1 MVAPDSRPLLPDD
14 GVSRRDFL
22 RFGSL
27 GAARLTKPDGSPL
40 DSEGRVA
47 GSHPASA
54 RSVILL
60 LQTGG
65 ASHLD
70 TWDPKPLAPAEIRG
84 PFRPI
89 ATALPGVQFAE
100 TLPGLAT
107 RLGRCTLLRSLH
119 HDLAPLHETS
129 QQLLQAGRVVRRG
142 VVPPSLGS
150 LATHLLGSRRQMP
163 PYVVLPRLLGPMGL
177 AACQGQRA
185 GWLGSACEPWSPPA
199 DLHSPD
205 LAPALREALAVEREP
220 LPLQQQYGTG
230 ELGRACLAARRL
242 VEAGTRFVIVN
253 MYDQT
258 VGRVTWDCHGC
269 PEWAPATVYDYRHT
283 VCPPFDR
290 ALSALLD
297 DLADRGLLGETL
309 VVAAGEFGRTPRLN
323 DKGGRDH
330 WTGVWS
336 ALLAGGGVPGGC
348 VIGASDS
355 RGAVPAESP
364 ISVPALAATVLG
376 SLGLDPQQ
384 SLDLPE
390 GGHIPLVEA
399 AVPESLL
406 SLA

>member
-1 MVAPDSRPLLPDD
+1 MVASDSRPPVPDD

-27 GAARLTKPDGSPL
+27 GAARLTKPDGSPAVPP
-40 DSEGRVA
+40 DDDDA
-47 GSHPASA
+47 H

-84 PFRPI
+84 PFRSI
-89 ATALPGVQFAE
+89 ATAIPGVQFAE
-100 TLPGLAT
+100 TLPLLAQ

-129 QQLLQAGRVVRRG
+129 QQLLQTGRVVKQG

-150 LATHLLGSRRQMP
+150 LVAHLLGPRRHMP

-177 AACQGQRA
+177 AAFQGQRA
-185 GWLGSACEPWSPPA
+185 GWLGAACDPWSPPA
-199 DLHSPD
+199 ELTSQSLPAP
-205 LAPALREALAVEREP
+205 LAEALALSHEP
-220 LPLQQQYGTG
+220 VALQQQYGRH

-253 MYDQT
+253 MFDQCT
-258 VGRVTWDCHGC
+258 GRVTWDCHGS

-283 VCPPFDR
+283 VCPPFDQ
-290 ALSALLD
+290 ALAALLD
-297 DLADRGLLGETL
+297 DLGDRGLLGETL

-323 DKGGRDH
+323 DRGGRDH

-336 ALLAGGGVPGGC
+336 ALLAGGGLPGGC
-348 VIGASDS
+348 VVGASDS
-355 RGAVPAESP
+355 RGAIPAENP
-364 ISVPALAATVLG
+364 VTVPALAATLLR

-384 SLDLPE
+384 VLDLP
-390 GGHIPLVEA
+390 GGGQLPLTDA
-399 AVPESLL
+399 LVPELL
-406 SLA
+406 CGPV

>member
-1 MVAPDSRPLLPDD
+1 MVAPDSRPPLPDE

-27 GAARLTKPDGSPL
+27 GAARLTRPDGSPV
-40 DSEGRVA
+40 DSP
-47 GSHPASA
+47 SASA

-65 ASHLD
+65 ASQLD

-84 PFRPI
+84 PYRPI

-150 LATHLLGSRRQMP
+150 LAAHLLGARGNMP

-177 AACQGQRA
+177 AAFQGQRA
-185 GWLGSACEPWSPPA
+185 GWLGSACEPWSHPA
-199 DLHSPD
+199 DQHSLH
-205 LAPALREALAVEREP
+205 LAPALCEALAVDHEP
-220 LPLQQQYGTG
+220 VPLQQQYGTG

-253 MYDQT
+253 MYDQS
-258 VGRVTWDCHGC
+258 VGRVTWDCHGS
-269 PEWAPATVYDYRHT
+269 PDWAPATVYDYRHT

-297 DLADRGLLGETL
+297 DLGDRGLLGETL
-309 VVAAGEFGRTPRLN
+309 VLAAGEFGRTPRLN

-336 ALLAGGGVPGGC
+336 ALLAGGGVPAGC
-348 VIGASDS
+348 VIGASDT
-355 RGAVPAESP
+355 RGAIPAEDP
-364 ISVPALAATVLG
+364 ISVPALAATVLS

-384 SLDLPE
+384 GLDLP
-390 GGHIPLVEA
+390 GGGQVPLAEA
-399 AVPESLL
+399 TVPEALL